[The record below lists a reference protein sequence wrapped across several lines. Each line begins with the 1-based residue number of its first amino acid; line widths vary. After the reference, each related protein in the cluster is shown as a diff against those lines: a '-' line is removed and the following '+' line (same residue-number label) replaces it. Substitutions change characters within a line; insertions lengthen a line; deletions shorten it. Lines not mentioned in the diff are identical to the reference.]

1 MAIDFF
7 SDRELGKAQLNSEEI
22 TETVFNGIIAIYE
35 KYQLN
40 LSKGFPDFCPD
51 NAGIICGFSATSF
64 EDSIKAFIPGMIAR
78 RYNGSYSDSL
88 PDKYATLDF
97 IEYIYENMWDYTEG
111 TYHSFFNHSH
121 LSFPETRLCRTNFIS
136 NINKLFERNGIVF
149 YLDTDGKIK
158 RQLPLEMDVLISQ
171 MKISTSDDRLNELI
185 NQAVIDIRKP
195 EIKDRAYSLE
205 KMWDA
210 FERMKTVYSTN
221 KKASAEQLYQSVGNS
236 TDEFYL
242 LLSEESKT
250 LTGIGNKYQIRHFE
264 TDKIEIKY
272 TKHIDY
278 LFYRMISLINLCI
291 EFI

>member
-7 SDRELGKAQLNSEEI
+7 SDRELGKVQLNIEDI
-22 TETVFNGIIAIYE
+22 TENVFNGIIAIYE

-40 LSKGFPDFCPD
+40 LSKNFPEFCPD
-51 NAGIICGFSATSF
+51 SAGIICGFSDINF

-78 RYNGSYSDSL
+78 RYNGYQSNAL

-97 IEYIYENMWDYTEG
+97 IEYIYENLWDYSED
-111 TYHSFFNHSH
+111 TYHSFFKHSH
-121 LSFPETRLCRTNFIS
+121 FSFSGTRLCRNDFLN

-158 RQLPLEMDVLISQ
+158 RQLPLEMDVLVSQ
-171 MKISTSDDRLNELI
+171 MKICTNDSRLNELI
-185 NQAVIDIRKP
+185 NQAIIDIRKP
-195 EIKDRAYSLE
+195 AIKDRVYSLE
-205 KMWDA
+205 KLWDS

-221 KKASAEQLYQSVGNS
+221 KKTSAEQLYQLSGNT
-236 TDEFYL
+236 TDDFSI
-242 LLSEESKT
+242 LLSEESKV

-264 TDKIEIKY
+264 TDKIEIKS

-278 LFYRMISLINLCI
+278 LFYRMISLVNLCI